1 MDSVTQFVL
10 GASISGALLGPRI
23 GAKSL
28 LIGGLV
34 ATLPD
39 LDSFIPLG
47 NAIDDMTHHRGFS
60 HSILV
65 QTAFTPVIAFI
76 IGKIAPSTWIHKKM
90 LFFTVWLTLITHS
103 LLDSLTT
110 YGTQI
115 LWPLNAG
122 PPIAHPSIFI
132 IDPVYT
138 LLLLAGVL
146 TMFFARKTSG
156 GGFRV
161 NQILLAASS
170 AYLAIGFA
178 GNAVVASRAAADPV
192 FQNMRIHVQPTPF
205 NILLWQVSGIS
216 DDRFSTGLVSLIG
229 NCGVENVISTSRQK
243 SATRMLNVPA
253 SVKRLEWFT
262 DGFYTYAEQDGKLSI
277 TDLRIG
283 LYPSFPFS
291 FEFAQEKNG
300 LMVAKPPEKIA
311 LSYQDRASD
320 IFGLMGDKLTGC
332 STVIEKDT
340 ADGN

>member
-1 MDSVTQFVL
+1 MDSITQFVL

-47 NAIDDMTHHRGFS
+47 NAIDNMTYHRGFS

-65 QTAFTPVIAFI
+65 QTALTPAIAFI
-76 IGKIAPSTWIHKKM
+76 IGKIVPSTWMHKKI
-90 LFFTVWLTLITHS
+90 LLLTIWLTLVTHS

-115 LWPLNAG
+115 FWPLNAG
-122 PPIAHPSIFI
+122 PPVAHPSIFI
-132 IDPVYT
+132 IDPIYT
-138 LLLLAGVL
+138 LLLLGGVL
-146 TMFFARKTSG
+146 TMFFARKTIG
-156 GGFRV
+156 GGFRA
-161 NQILLAASS
+161 NQILLAAST
-170 AYLAIGFA
+170 AYLAIGLV
-178 GNAVVASRAAADPV
+178 GNAVVASRAAADPA
-192 FQNMRIHVQPTPF
+192 FENMRIHVQPTPF
-205 NILLWQVSGIS
+205 NTLLWQVTGIS
-216 DDRFSTGLVSLIG
+216 DDGFASGFMSLFG
-229 NCGVENVISTSRQK
+229 NCGIEHVVSTSRQK
-243 SATRMLNVPA
+243 SAPGMLEVPA

-283 LYPSFPFS
+283 FYPSFPFS
-291 FEFAQEKNG
+291 FEFAREKNG
-300 LMVAKPPEKIA
+300 KMIAQVPQKIT

-320 IFGLMGDKLTGC
+320 IFAMMGDTMSSC
-332 STVIEKDT
+332 STLQTKEDT
-340 ADGN
+340 GGN

>member
-34 ATLPD
+34 ATIPD
-39 LDSFIPLG
+39 LDSLIPYG
-47 NAIDDMTHHRGFS
+47 DAIDNMTYHRGFS

-65 QTAFTPVIAFI
+65 QTVFTPAIAFI
-76 IGKIAPSTWIHKKM
+76 IGKIAPSTWMHKRM
-90 LFFTVWLTLITHS
+90 LFFTVWLTLVTHS

-115 LWPLNAG
+115 FWPLNAG

-132 IDPVYT
+132 IDPIYT
-138 LLLLAGVL
+138 LLLLVGVL
-146 TMFFARKTSG
+146 TVFFARKTSG

-170 AYLAIGFA
+170 AYLAIGLT
-178 GNAVVASRAAADPV
+178 GNAVIASRAAADPA
-192 FQNMRIHVQPTPF
+192 FQDMRIHVQPTPF
-205 NILLWQVSGIS
+205 NTLLWQVTGVS
-216 DDRFSTGLVSLIG
+216 DDKYATGFISLIG
-229 NCGVENVISTSRQK
+229 NCGVKKVISTSRQN
-243 SATRMLNVPA
+243 SAPGMLIVPA

-283 LYPSFPFS
+283 FYPSFPFS
-291 FEFAQEKNG
+291 FEFAREKNG
-300 LMVAKPPEKIA
+300 KMIAQPPEKVS
-311 LSYQDRASD
+311 LSYQNRASD
-320 IFGLMGDKLTGC
+320 IFGLMGDTILGC
-332 STVIEKDT
+332 PTVQEKDN